1 MKTRQLLTVVL
12 IGMMVSVVCAQPRIG
27 GVDGSP
33 APYGRQDRHDE
44 RSALGLLRGYQL
56 LCGPPGSHRPEVD
69 GQFQCVPGG

>member
-44 RSALGLLRGYQL
+44 RSALGLLRGHQL
-56 LCGPPGSHRPEVD
+56 LRGPPGCDRTEMD
-69 GQFQCVPGG
+69 GELQCIPGG